1 MTAASRLI
9 AFEEHV
15 RRFGVWPAV
24 CRAVS
29 RRQHAL
35 LGYVRYLCLLL
46 PANAGRPATPALPDG
61 FSCREIDVSEL
72 EPLIGVPESN
82 VRRQDL
88 ERARAESH
96 RCIGIF
102 AGGQLAS
109 YSLNAPASTWFDATF
124 RFEFPEGWLY
134 HYMAITLPA
143 WRGRGLHGQQIAA
156 IQLGLAGRPLRG
168 IVTLVSSI
176 NYASRASF
184 RRTGFRKWRSFAVL
198 GHPRRQALVWGRNAG
213 PFALVRHR

>member
-1 MTAASRLI
+1 LTATSRLV

-15 RRFGVWPAV
+15 RRFGVWPAI

-29 RRQHAL
+29 RRQHPV

-46 PANAGRPATPALPDG
+46 PADADPPATPALPDG

-82 VRRQDL
+82 VRGKDL
-88 ERARAESH
+88 ERARAENH

-109 YSLNAPASTWFDATF
+109 YSLNAPASTWFDDTF
-124 RFEFPEGWLY
+124 RLEFPHGWLY
-134 HYMAITLPA
+134 HYMAVTLPP
-143 WRGRGLHGQQIAA
+143 WHGKRLHGAQVAA
-156 IQLGLAGRPLRG
+156 VLRGVARARG

-176 NYASRASF
+176 NYPSRASF
-184 RRTGFRKWRSFAVL
+184 HRLGFRKSRSFVVL
-198 GHPRRQALVWGRNAG
+198 GHPRRQVLIWGRNAG
-213 PFALVRHR
+213 PFGLVRHSS